1 MSKEELLFV
10 PLGGAGEF
18 GMNLNL
24 YGFGPAG
31 GHRWMMIDLGIAF
44 GDDSMPGIDVIM
56 PDPAFIEERR
66 ERLDGLVLTHAHE
79 DHIGAVP
86 YLWQRFECPIFT
98 TRFTASVLRRK
109 LDEAGV
115 KLNAKLTEV
124 PLNGRFLVGPFDLEL
139 VALPH
144 SIPEPNAITIRTPAG
159 TVLHTGDWKFD
170 PDPVIGPAADEEP
183 LRRLGDEGVLAI
195 ICDSTNVFAADEA
208 GSEAELLGSL
218 TELIGNC
225 AKRVAVTC
233 FASNVARL
241 KTIAGAARAN
251 GRDVV
256 ITGRSL
262 KRFASL
268 ARENGYLDDTPAFV
282 EEEEAG
288 YLPKDKFLIICTGS
302 QGEPRAALARI
313 AAGNHPNVELEEG
326 DWVVFSSRII
336 PGNETAIG
344 RVHDQFI
351 RRDIEVIT
359 ERDHFVHVSG
369 HPNRQELI
377 RMYQLTRPGIAV
389 PVHGE
394 VRHLAA
400 NARLAEGC
408 QVDDCFVA
416 ENGTVLRLGPG
427 PAGIVDHVPT
437 GRLAVDGNRLVAVG
451 SEPTRRRQILYN
463 GSAMITLVLNGT
475 GKLSEEP
482 RISVIGV
489 ANSGE
494 AEPDDLAAK
503 AIHEAIAEMPAKD
516 RRNDE
521 KMQETVRIAVRRAF
535 RQDFG
540 KKPVTTVHLVRL

>member
-31 GHRWMMIDLGIAF
+31 GHRWMMVDLGIAF
-44 GDDSMPGIDVIM
+44 GNDSMPGVDVIM
-56 PDPAFIEERR
+56 PDPGFIEDRR

>member
-1 MSKEELLFV
+1 M
-10 PLGGAGEF
+10 
-18 GMNLNL
+18 
-24 YGFGPAG
+24 
-31 GHRWMMIDLGIAF
+31 
-44 GDDSMPGIDVIM
+44 
-56 PDPAFIEERR
+56 
-66 ERLDGLVLTHAHE
+66 
-79 DHIGAVP
+79 P